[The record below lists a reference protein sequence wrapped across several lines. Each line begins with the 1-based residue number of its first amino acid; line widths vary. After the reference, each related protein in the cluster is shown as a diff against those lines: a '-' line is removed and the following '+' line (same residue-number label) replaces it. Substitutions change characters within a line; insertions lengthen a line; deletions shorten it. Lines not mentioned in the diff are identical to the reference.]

1 MSIVKGVRTAF
12 LACILAVVLA
22 ACSEEKETSKPEKE
36 EPKTEDVKKEPEK
49 TEEEEEPVEEEP
61 EPADE
66 QPKDEEQDGLDQD
79 GLDQIGA
86 YMSDFPNALMPI
98 QQGMQ
103 AFSEGNFELADNT
116 ALMQDSGWKER
127 QSASLQQ
134 IQDGINLV
142 REMEVPENPAIIKA
156 HDLLLLAMD
165 EYEKVVKLYPEAID
179 SVDLNKLNQCTT
191 HLNKG
196 TEYLTQYNDAI
207 LEFMKTL

>member
-1 MSIVKGVRTAF
+1 MSQLRKISISMV
-12 LACILAVVLA
+12 A
-22 ACSEEKETSKPEKE
+22 ALMALSSSGYR
-36 EPKTEDVKKEPEK
+36 VYA
-49 TEEEEEPVEEEP
+49 EEPVEEES
-61 EPADE
+61 EPANE
-66 QPKDEEQDGLDQD
+66 QPKDEEQDGLGQD

-86 YMSDFPNALMPI
+86 SMSDFPNALMPL

-127 QSASLQQ
+127 QNASLQQ

-179 SVDLNKLNQCTT
+179 SVDLNKMNQCTV
-191 HLNKG
+191 HLNTG
-196 TEYLTQYNDAI
+196 TEYLTQFNDAI
-207 LEFMKTL
+207 LEFMNTL